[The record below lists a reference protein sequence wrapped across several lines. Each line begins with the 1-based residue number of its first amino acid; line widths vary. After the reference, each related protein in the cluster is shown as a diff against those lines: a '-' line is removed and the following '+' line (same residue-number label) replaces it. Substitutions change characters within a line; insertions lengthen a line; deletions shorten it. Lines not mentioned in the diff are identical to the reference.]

1 MEYPALNKLF
11 LDAVDRYANPKAQIY
26 KTANGWESFRAGE
39 MLRRVAGLSKALGE
53 LGIKAGDRVGI
64 FAPNCPEWHVADFAI
79 TGLGAASVPI
89 YFNESADRLT
99 YILNDSGAR
108 IVITK
113 GEAQAR
119 KIAEARERMP
129 GLEHVVSVAP
139 PSDLHGEILRYE
151 TLIATAA
158 DADVAEY
165 RRRAAE
171 VSGDLLATIIY
182 TSGTTGEPKG
192 VMLNHANL
200 TSNAMDFSKDF
211 DMTPSD
217 LALSLL
223 PLAHVDER
231 TIDYSY
237 FFRGVSIAYV
247 AQIETVG
254 QALLEV
260 RPTTMAAVPR
270 FYEK

>member
-1 MEYPALNKLF
+1 MDYPALNKLF
-11 LDAVDRYANPKAQIY
+11 LDAVDRYANPKAQMY
-26 KTANGWESFRAGE
+26 KTANGWESDSAGE

-113 GEAQAR
+113 GEPEAR
-119 KIAEARERMP
+119 KAAEARERMP
-129 GLEHVVSVAP
+129 KVEHLICVAP
-139 PSDLHGEILRYE
+139 PADLRGESLDYE
-151 TLIATAA
+151 SLIASAG

-165 RRRAAE
+165 RRRSAL
-171 VSGDLLATIIY
+171 VTSDQLATLIY

-192 VMLNHANL
+192 VMLTHANL
-200 TSNAMDFSKDF
+200 SSN
-211 DMTPSD
+211 
-217 LALSLL
+217 
-223 PLAHVDER
+223 
-231 TIDYSY
+231 
-237 FFRGVSIAYV
+237 
-247 AQIETVG
+247 
-254 QALLEV
+254 
-260 RPTTMAAVPR
+260 
-270 FYEK
+270 